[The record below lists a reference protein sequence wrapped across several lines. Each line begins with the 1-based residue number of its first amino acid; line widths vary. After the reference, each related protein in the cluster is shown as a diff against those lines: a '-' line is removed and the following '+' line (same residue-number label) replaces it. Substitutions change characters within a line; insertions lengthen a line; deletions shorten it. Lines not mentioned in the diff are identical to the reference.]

1 MERIVMKKAFAIGS
15 VCLLVACGSDKPA
28 STQYTKSGNCNGP
41 SVMTLRFAPEP
52 TARMFPEAMWFEEC
66 PDGKYYMKI
75 GDRPWKEITKKEADD
90 GASVMKQA
98 GRRVVRV
105 VD

>member
-1 MERIVMKKAFAIGS
+1 MR
-15 VCLLVACGSDKPA
+15 LLTVVGILCMLTACVDSTPK

-41 SVMTLRFAPEP
+41 SVSTLRFSPEP
-52 TARMFPEAMWFEEC
+52 TARMFPEAIWFEEC
-66 PDGKYYMKI
+66 PGEKFYMKI
-75 GDRPWKEITKKEADD
+75 GDGAWKEITKKQADD
-90 GASVMKQA
+90 GASTLKAA